1 MTQYWVFAP
10 YNAQQPEIFDY
21 VWAYD
26 LKNGTIAFGASEV
39 GDVSKL
45 SYAQMRAKYVA
56 AYKRDIPIDR
66 KSIWR
71 LYNEMSNG
79 DIIVARQGRKKVIG
93 VGTAVGQAF
102 YDVQMGKDRV
112 GGLTADYYP
121 NFIRVKWQVKEVEF
135 SRQVF
140 PIFAL
145 WKIKEE
151 QYSRIMDG
159 KPPQLQPPPPPVKP
173 ESPKHAKDIKIVVSK
188 EERNWVNVVR
198 REVKFIHDFLRGRA
212 DRPSDERLCDL
223 VQLCYILGLYR
234 EGRSLF
240 PVIDASAVNPGLYQ
254 HTRKYA
260 MVCGLKAGQ

>member
-10 YNAQQPEIFDY
+10 YNAEQLEIFDY

-26 LKNGTIAFGASEV
+26 LKYGTIAFGSTEV

-45 SYAQMRAKYVA
+45 SYAQMKAKYVA

-71 LYNEMSNG
+71 LYNEMSDG
-79 DIIVARQGRKKVIG
+79 DIIIARQGRKKVIG

-102 YDVQMGKDRV
+102 YDVQRGKDRV

-121 NFIRVKWQVKEVEF
+121 NFIRVKWQVKEIEF

-151 QYSRIMDG
+151 QYHRIMEG
-159 KPPQLQPPPPPVKP
+159 TPRQIKPLPPPVRPKP
-173 ESPKHAKDIKIVVSK
+173 PKDFTIAVSE
-188 EERNWVNVVR
+188 EERNWFNVVR
-198 REVKFIHDFLRGRA
+198 REVKFIHDFLSGRA

-223 VQLCYILGLYR
+223 VQLCYTLSLYR
-234 EGRSLF
+234 EGRDLF
-240 PVIDASAVNPGLYQ
+240 ALVDANAVNSWLYER
-254 HTRKYA
+254 TSRLAK
-260 MVCGLKAGQ
+260 VCTLKANA